1 MERDAYSIHEFCE
14 RHCLSRASF
23 YNLQKIGKAPRVLRV
38 GQKVLVSREA
48 AEQWRRDREAE
59 SSAKTERHVE
69 GVA

>member
-1 MERDAYSIHEFCE
+1 MERDAYSIQEFCE

-23 YNLQKIGKAPRVLRV
+23 YNLAKIGKAPRVLRV

-59 SSAKTERHVE
+59 SSAKTERHDE